1 MPDSQRGNNGSE
13 SWGKVLGYGAQTAV
27 GAILGWLVGSWLDRK
42 FGWAPWG
49 MTVGVMLGVASG
61 MYLLIKDAIRMNR
74 D

>member
-1 MPDSQRGNNGSE
+1 MPDSQRGKDDSE

-27 GAILGWLVGSWLDRK
+27 GATVGWLVGSWLDRK

-49 MTVGVMLGVASG
+49 MTVGIMLGVASG